1 MSILFK
7 PQAPTLKF
15 AEHVHG
21 TGVIHQFF
29 IYPDAQFK
37 NRRQSLTA

>member
-7 PQAPTLKF
+7 PQAPSVKF
-15 AEHVHG
+15 AKHVRG
-21 TGVIHQFF
+21 TGVIHQVC

-37 NRRQSLTA
+37 NKNSH